1 MPQNSPLVGQ
11 LPYYIGLN
19 HTNHLPSYS
28 LMVFEGREEG
38 GKGRKGKGREGKGK
52 ERKEGREG
60 RKEGRGRK
68 GKEGKRPTS
77 NKNQTEFKPALNK
90 P

>member
-52 ERKEGREG
+52 ERKGRKEGKEG
-60 RKEGRGRK
+60 RKEEEGKGRK
-68 GKEGKRPTS
+68 ERDQP
-77 NKNQTEFKPALNK
+77 QTRIK
-90 P
+90 

>member
-52 ERKEGREG
+52 ERKGRKEGKEGRKRKEREG
-60 RKEGRGRK
+60 RKETK
-68 GKEGKRPTS
+68 P
-77 NKNQTEFKPALNK
+77 QTRIK
-90 P
+90 

>member
-28 LMVFEGREEG
+28 LLVFEGKKEGRRGREGTGRDGKGKGRTDGRKDRRKEG
-38 GKGRKGKGREGKGK
+38 RKEEEGKGRK
-52 ERKEGREG
+52 ERDQ
-60 RKEGRGRK
+60 
-68 GKEGKRPTS
+68 P
-77 NKNQTEFKPALNK
+77 QTRIK
-90 P
+90 